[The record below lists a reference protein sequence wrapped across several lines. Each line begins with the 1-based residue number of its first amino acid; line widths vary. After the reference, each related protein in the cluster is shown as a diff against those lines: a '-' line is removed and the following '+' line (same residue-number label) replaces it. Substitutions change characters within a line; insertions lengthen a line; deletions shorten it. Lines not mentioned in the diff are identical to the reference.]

1 MGMLNMIILMIIM
14 TMLMVIYLLQIG
26 SHELLGVGE
35 LGGQF
40 QLSLLLSPDEEQVVV
55 YENYSSSFRFKAC
68 PNLTNEEI
76 TKFTTSKN
84 LLKLPIWTFCTFTFF
99 QTLPLSLST
108 YSQQSF

>member
-14 TMLMVIYLLQIG
+14 TMLMIIYLLQIG

-40 QLSLLLSPDEEQVVV
+40 QLSLLLSPNEEQVVV

-68 PNLTNEEI
+68 PPLC
-76 TKFTTSKN
+76 
-84 LLKLPIWTFCTFTFF
+84 PI
-99 QTLPLSLST
+99 
-108 YSQQSF
+108 